1 MDFGDKLRSWRF
13 DNVIVDGSSFRI
25 LVYGEP
31 RSIEP
36 KSFRLLQ
43 FLIEQ
48 RDRAVSKD
56 EILQI
61 VWNGAFVSDNA
72 LTRAI
77 AQIRKVIGDDPR
89 QPRYIET
96 IPTVGYRFLAQV
108 TEWQNPDSESEA
120 VRSTASPKAPNALRD
135 RHRTGTPLV
144 AALFVFAIALGATR
158 RSGSW

>member
-1 MDFGDKLRSWRF
+1 MDFGENRPRSWRF
-13 DNVIVDGSSFRI
+13 DNLIVDGASFRI
-25 LVYGEP
+25 MVDGEP
-31 RSIEP
+31 RAMEP

-56 EILQI
+56 EILQV
-61 VWNGAFVSDNA
+61 VWSGAFVSDNA

-108 TEWQNPDSESEA
+108 T
-120 VRSTASPKAPNALRD
+120 
-135 RHRTGTPLV
+135 
-144 AALFVFAIALGATR
+144 
-158 RSGSW
+158 